1 MKLPQVKQSDR
12 YIGLYVVDFGDHCAV
27 GFTAEEVAEL
37 LDSDAGGDVQV
48 YRIHNAYPDGR
59 LELTGVRRE
68 MFELEAGIFFY
79 ARDEQAAADDFA
91 RLCALAQKT
100 LPPSRAKVHLS
111 ADPQGG
117 FVTALIYPAEQDS
130 AFSRWL
136 LDIGYRTQGAVEGGT
151 SAVQRYYDNPW
162 RILDRRQLWA
172 QTGID
177 ALHGQALQNAA
188 KRAVVR

>member
-1 MKLPQVKQSDR
+1 MKLPQVKQADR
-12 YIGLYVVDFGDHCAV
+12 YIGLYVADFGDHCAV

-37 LDSDAGGDVQV
+37 LESDAGRDAQI

-68 MFELEAGIFFY
+68 LFELEAGMFFY
-79 ARDEQAAADDFA
+79 ARDEQAATDDFA
-91 RLCALAQKT
+91 RLCGLADT
-100 LPPSRAKVHLS
+100 TPPPSRAKVHLS
-111 ADPQGG
+111 AAEQGG
-117 FVTALIYPAEQDS
+117 FATALIYPAEYDP

-151 SAVQRYYDNPW
+151 SAVQRYYDGGW
-162 RILDRRQLWA
+162 RILDRRQLWS

-177 ALHGQALQNAA
+177 ALHGQALQDAA

>member
-1 MKLPQVKQSDR
+1 MKLPQVNHADR

-37 LDSDAGGDVQV
+37 LDSDAGRDVQV

-68 MFELEAGIFFY
+68 IFELEAGMFFY
-79 ARDEQAAADDFA
+79 ARNEQAAADDFT
-91 RLCALAQKT
+91 RLCALAETT
-100 LPPSRAKVHLS
+100 LPPARAKLHLS
-111 ADPQGG
+111 ADRQGG
-117 FVTALIYPAEQDS
+117 FVTALIYPAEYDT

-151 SAVQRYYDNPW
+151 SAVQRYYDNQW
-162 RILDRRQLWA
+162 QVLDRRQLWS

-177 ALHGQALQNAA
+177 ALHGQALHDAA